1 MSTFVHNLMST
12 NQKPQQ
18 CTKLGL
24 PKTFH
29 KSTFEKKYK
38 YLEKRNHGLCICL
51 YKCRFESHENDLTTS
66 SISLKYLLFQIAIR

>member
-38 YLEKRNHGLCICL
+38 YLEKKEIMDCVYVFINAVL
-51 YKCRFESHENDLTTS
+51 SLTKMT
-66 SISLKYLLFQIAIR
+66 